1 MSGHPRDEVLAS
13 GSPALRNDQWEYV
26 SGHWVD
32 RDDWDHYS
40 AALDWWTSFQSV
52 KRAVAAT
59 RMSSE
64 RPQTKRQRRERL
76 QRLRLRLRELTSEL
90 RDARAAV
97 KNAERHYEAELRW
110 LEEFGGI

>member
-1 MSGHPRDEVLAS
+1 
-13 GSPALRNDQWEYV
+13 
-26 SGHWVD
+26 
-32 RDDWDHYS
+32 
-40 AALDWWTSFQSV
+40 
-52 KRAVAAT
+52 
-59 RMSSE
+59 MSSE

-90 RDARAAV
+90 RDDRAAV